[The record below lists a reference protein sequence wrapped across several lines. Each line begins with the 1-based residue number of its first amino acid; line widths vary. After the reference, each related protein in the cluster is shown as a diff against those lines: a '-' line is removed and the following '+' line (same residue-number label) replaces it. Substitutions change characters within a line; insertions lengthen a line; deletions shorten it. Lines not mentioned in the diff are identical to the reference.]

1 MAADR
6 YSVRVDLV
14 SPASEPP
21 IGRHASSS
29 PFTVVDALHRVVAD
43 GGSDLHITAGVPPMM
58 RLHGSLKP
66 IDGAPVWT
74 ADDVRREVTSILTAE
89 QLAQFDSSHEL
100 DFAYPLSPGARF
112 RANIYQQRGTTG
124 AVFRFIPTN
133 IKSLGELGM
142 PRALSRFAE
151 MPRGLVLVTGPTG
164 SGKSTTLAAM
174 IDQINRTRA
183 DHIMTIEDPIEFLHP
198 HRRSIVNQREVGHDT
213 ASFQTALRQ
222 VLRQDPDVI
231 LIGEMRDLE
240 TISVALTA
248 AETGHLVFGTLH
260 TQSAPQTIDRIIDVF
275 PPHQQQQVRTQL
287 AATLRGVVCQT
298 LVPDARGTGRVAA
311 TEVLVMTPAVANL
324 IREEQMHQLPG
335 VLQAGS
341 IHGMHTLD
349 QNLAELVDQGRITYE
364 AAEERAQDKDGFR
377 QLARRSASGGALGA
391 EPDYGDLYSRR
402 SRRQ

>member
-1 MAADR
+1 MDSAF
-6 YSVRVDLV
+6 
-14 SPASEPP
+14 ASEPP
-21 IGRHASSS
+21 IGRHYSS

-58 RLHGSLKP
+58 RLHGSLRP

-74 ADDVRREVTSILTAE
+74 ADDVRREVTSLLSPE

-133 IKSLGELGM
+133 IKSLAELGM
-142 PRALSRFAE
+142 PRAISRFAE

-164 SGKSTTLAAM
+164 SGKSTTLAAL

-260 TQSAPQTIDRIIDVF
+260 TQSAPSTIDRIIDVF
-275 PPHQQQQVRTQL
+275 PPHQQTQIRTQL

-298 LVPDARGTGRVAA
+298 LVPDVTGKGRVAA

-324 IREEQMHQLPG
+324 IREEQMHQIPG

-349 QNLAELVDQGRITYE
+349 QNLADLVDQGRISYE

-377 QLARRSASGGALGA
+377 QLARRSTSGGSATG
-391 EPDYGDLYSRR
+391 EPDYGDMFSRR

>member
-1 MAADR
+1 M
-6 YSVRVDLV
+6 V
-14 SPASEPP
+14 SPAASEPSF
-21 IGRHASSS
+21 GRPYAPS
-29 PFTVVDALHRVVAD
+29 FTVVDALHRVVAD

-58 RLHGSLKP
+58 RLHGSLRP
-66 IDGAPVWT
+66 IDDAPVWT
-74 ADDVRREVTSILTAE
+74 SDDVLREIRTLLTPAQRE
-89 QLAQFDSSHEL
+89 QFESTHEL

-112 RANIYQQRGTTG
+112 RANIYQQRGTAG
-124 AVFRFIPTN
+124 AVFRFIPTK
-133 IKSLGELGM
+133 IKSLAELGM
-142 PRALSRFAE
+142 PRAIQRFAE

-164 SGKSTTLAAM
+164 SGKSTTLAAL
-174 IDQINRTRA
+174 IDQINKTRA

-198 HRRSIVNQREVGHDT
+198 HQRSIVNQREVGHDT
-213 ASFQTALRQ
+213 ASFQVALRQ

-298 LVPDARGTGRVAA
+298 LVPDASGTGRVAA

-324 IREEQMHQLPG
+324 IREEQMHQIPG

-349 QNLAELVDQGRITYE
+349 QNLAELVDAGRITYE
-364 AAEERAQDKDGFR
+364 AAQERAQDKDGFR
-377 QLARRSASGGALGA
+377 QLARRSTSGGAA

>member
-1 MAADR
+1 ML
-6 YSVRVDLV
+6 VDLV
-14 SPASEPP
+14 SPDVSEPP
-21 IGRHASSS
+21 IGHTRIQ
-29 PFTVVDALHRVVAD
+29 PFTVLDALHRVVAD

-58 RLHGSLKP
+58 RLHGSLRP
-66 IDGAPVWT
+66 IEGAPVWT
-74 ADDVRREVTSILTAE
+74 ADDVRREVMSLLSDE
-89 QLAQFDSSHEL
+89 QREHYETTHEL

-112 RANIYQQRGTTG
+112 RANIYRQRGATG

-133 IKSLGELGM
+133 IKSLAELGM
-142 PRALSRFAE
+142 PRAMSRFAE
-151 MPRGLVLVTGPTG
+151 LPRGLVLVTGPTG
-164 SGKSTTLAAM
+164 SGKSTTLAAL

-298 LVPDARGTGRVAA
+298 LVPDATGSGRVAA

-324 IREEQMHQLPG
+324 IREEQMHQIPG

-349 QNLAELVDQGRITYE
+349 QNLAELVEQGRITYA
-364 AAEERAQDKDGFR
+364 AAEERAQDKEGFR
-377 QLARRSASGGALGA
+377 QLARHSASSGAAGG
-391 EPDYGDLYSRR
+391 EPDYGDTFSRR
-402 SRRQ
+402 SRRA